1 MVRLQTLV
9 ESLRSGD
16 VAPVDVDG
24 QPILAVQ
31 VYETDRSQA
40 ELYLLRTGQRIPA
53 HRHSAIDDVFLVL
66 EGRGRIRIW
75 DSDGKQFDHVVERGA
90 VMVVEP
96 GTAHEVSCDGDEF
109 VYVLTQSP
117 KEHYD
122 LLPIEDAVS

>member
-1 MVRLQTLV
+1 MVKLRTLV

-75 DSDGKQFDHVVERGA
+75 DSDGKQSDHVVERGA

-122 LLPIEDAVS
+122 LLPAEDSVS

>member
-75 DSDGKQFDHVVERGA
+75 DSDGKQSDHVVERGT
-90 VMVVEP
+90 VIVVEA

-122 LLPIEDAVS
+122 LLPVEDAVS